1 MDLYYSALLKLA
13 LGFICLIFQINL
25 LGKGNLAP
33 TSAMDQVQN
42 YVLGGIIGGVIYS
55 EDITILQFFLVLIIW
70 TILVLSLK
78 FLKNHNKYIKRVID
92 GKPITLVN
100 NGKID
105 VAECLRCGIPANDLS
120 FKLRSSGIYE
130 ISTIKKAVMEQNGQI
145 TIIEYGDESIKY
157 PIIVDG
163 QINEDVLELINKDI
177 PWLEE
182 EVRKEDYQLNQ
193 IYLAEYL
200 SGEINIFPYPNSK

>member
-33 TSAMDQVQN
+33 ASAMDQVQN

-78 FLKNHNKYIKRVID
+78 FLKSHNKYIKRVID
-92 GKPITLVN
+92 GKPITLVS

-157 PIIVDG
+157 PIIIDG
-163 QINEDVLELINKDI
+163 QINEDVLDLINKDI
-177 PWLEE
+177 LWLEE
-182 EVRKEDYQLNQ
+182 EIKKEDYQLNQ

-200 SGEINIFPYPNSK
+200 SGEVNVFPYPDLK

>member
-70 TILVLSLK
+70 TILVFSLK
-78 FLKNHNKYIKRVID
+78 FLKNNNKYIKRVID

-105 VAECLRCGIPANDLS
+105 VEECLRCGIPANDLS

-157 PIIVDG
+157 PIIIDG
-163 QINEDVLELINKDI
+163 QINEDVLDLINKDTL
-177 PWLEE
+177 WLEE
-182 EVRKEDYQLNQ
+182 EIKKEGYQLNQ

-200 SGEINIFPYPNSK
+200 SGKINVFPYPDLK

>member
-157 PIIVDG
+157 PIIIDG
-163 QINEDVLELINKDI
+163 QINEDVLELINKDTL
-177 PWLEE
+177 WLEE
-182 EVRKEDYQLNQ
+182 EIKKEGYQLNQ

-200 SGEINIFPYPNSK
+200 SGEINVFPYPDLK